1 MMALLTSQGKIAYIR
16 DEKGRI
22 LPTVEN
28 FYRFCSEGRLM
39 AVKCS
44 QCNSLI
50 CPPRSICPI
59 CCAAKESE
67 WVEMKGKGKLLT
79 YTVIHF
85 PPSQFQALA
94 PYAVGILQLQ
104 EGPRLPG
111 MIKNVKLE
119 DLRIGMDLTVE
130 YETTLPKEWPKW
142 PRYFFKP
149 AS

>member
-1 MMALLTSQGKIAYIR
+1 MTTITSQEKTAYIR
-16 DEKGRI
+16 DEKGGI
-22 LPTVEN
+22 MPTVEN
-28 FYRFCSEGRLM
+28 FYRFCSQGKLM
-39 AVKCS
+39 AVRCTKC
-44 QCNSLI
+44 NAMI
-50 CPPRSICPI
+50 CPPRSICPS
-59 CCAAKESE
+59 CSATEHE

-94 PYAVGILQLQ
+94 PYAVGIIQLE

-119 DLRIGMDLTVE
+119 DLRIGIDLTVGFE
-130 YETTLPKEWPKW
+130 PTLPKEWPKW

-149 AS
+149 AG

>member
-1 MMALLTSQGKIAYIR
+1 
-16 DEKGRI
+16 
-22 LPTVEN
+22 
-28 FYRFCSEGRLM
+28 
-39 AVKCS
+39 
-44 QCNSLI
+44 
-50 CPPRSICPI
+50 
-59 CCAAKESE
+59 
-67 WVEMKGKGKLLT
+67 MKGKGKLLT

-94 PYAVGILQLQ
+94 PYAVGILQLE